1 MRRYKGV
8 YFDHAATSYPKP
20 RAVLRA
26 VSRTLCEEGGN
37 PGRSAHTL
45 SLRAA
50 ERVCSARERIASFF
64 GLRDENGVVF
74 TKNATE
80 ALNLAVHTFAR
91 DGGHVF
97 CDDMAHN
104 ALLRPLYALADA
116 GRITLSFFSSKE
128 TTEALAARFR
138 ENTVLLCATHASNL
152 SARIC
157 DAPAIGALCKKRGV
171 AFVLDASQSAGHIPI
186 DCEKIGA
193 DAVCFPAHKG
203 LLGIMGAGAVLF
215 PHPREDYPAFLFG
228 GSGAKSRERGM
239 PKALPEH
246 FEAGTLP
253 LPAIAAFEAGIA
265 YVEKLGI
272 SEIADQI
279 RTLEAV
285 LYEGL
290 GNMQG
295 VTLYGEGAGGGIL
308 SFTHA
313 HISPNALADALS
325 AEGFCVRAGL
335 HCAPLAHQTL
345 GTPKSGAV
353 RISLG
358 YSNTKSECL
367 RFLTAMHRML
377 K

>member
-1 MRRYKGV
+1 MKQLKCG
-8 YFDHAATSYPKP
+8 
-20 RAVLRA
+20 
-26 VSRTLCEEGGN
+26 
-37 PGRSAHTL
+37 
-45 SLRAA
+45 AA
-50 ERVCSARERIASFF
+50 ERCMTPEL
-64 GLRDENGVVF
+64 GLFVPGYFNFRGATGVKTDLYTHAIVLENDG
-74 TKNATE
+74 K
-80 ALNLAVHTFAR
+80 LAVLISM
-91 DGGHVF
+91 DIIF
-97 CDDMAHN
+97 C
-104 ALLRPLYALADA
+104 
-116 GRITLSFFSSKE
+116 G
-128 TTEALAARFR
+128 
-138 ENTVLLCATHASNL
+138 
-152 SARIC
+152 
-157 DAPAIGALCKKRGV
+157 APWTAKIRKAIA
-171 AFVLDASQSAGHIPI
+171 
-186 DCEKIGA
+186 EKIGA

-203 LLGIMGAGAVLF
+203 LWGIMGAGAVLF